1 MRAPDTVS
9 KVLASLCLLIF
20 TLCIGLSAYL
30 VSALKGEI
38 DDKNFTVSQS
48 LAFGNKYAMVILL
61 VLSFSIL
68 GYLTYYRKGADLLL
82 RLFLILLISSL
93 IITLIWVTTFY
104 SKMDHYILAGIIF
117 LSVLINITL
126 TSNTIHNELKMKTKN
141 KVMILQILPILAI
154 LGGIGLV
161 LGKNE
166 IIEKKVVQ
174 LFPSFENYMIL
185 IQGASILTLGFI

>member
-20 TLCIGLSAYL
+20 ALCIGLSAYL

-48 LAFGNKYAMVILL
+48 LAFGNKYAMIILL

-117 LSVLINITL
+117 ISALINITL
-126 TSNTIHNELKMKTKN
+126 TSNTIYNELKIKTKTKKN
-141 KVMILQILPILAI
+141 ILILITILALI
-154 LGGIGLV
+154 GFIGLGV
-161 LGKNE
+161 SKINIVE
-166 IIEKKVVQ
+166 DKVVQ

-185 IQGASILTLGFI
+185 VQGASILTLGFI

>member
-20 TLCIGLSAYL
+20 ALCIGLSAYL

-61 VLSFSIL
+61 VLSFGIL
-68 GYLTYYRKGADLLL
+68 CYLTYYRGGAYLFTRLLL
-82 RLFLILLISSL
+82 VLVIYSL
-93 IITLIWVTTFY
+93 IITLIWITTFY

-117 LSVLINITL
+117 ISALINITL
-126 TSNTIHNELKMKTKN
+126 TSNTIYNELKIKTKTKKN
-141 KVMILQILPILAI
+141 ILILITILALI
-154 LGGIGLV
+154 GFIGLGISKINIV
-161 LGKNE
+161 E
-166 IIEKKVVQ
+166 DKVVQ

-185 IQGASILTLGFI
+185 VQGASILTLGFI

>member
-20 TLCIGLSAYL
+20 ALCIGLSAYL
-30 VSALKGEI
+30 VSVIKDEI

-61 VLSFSIL
+61 VLSFGIL
-68 GYLTYYRKGADLLL
+68 GYLTYYRGGAYLFTRLLL
-82 RLFLILLISSL
+82 VLVISSL
-93 IITLIWVTTFY
+93 IITLIWITTFY

-117 LSVLINITL
+117 ISALINITL
-126 TSNTIHNELKMKTKN
+126 TSNTIYNELKIKTKTKKN
-141 KVMILQILPILAI
+141 ILILITILALI
-154 LGGIGLV
+154 GFIGLGV
-161 LGKNE
+161 SKINIVE
-166 IIEKKVVQ
+166 DKVVQ

-185 IQGASILTLGFI
+185 VQGASILTLGFI

>member
-20 TLCIGLSAYL
+20 ALCIGLSAYL

-38 DDKNFTVSQS
+38 DDKNFTISQS

-61 VLSFSIL
+61 VLSFGIL
-68 GYLTYYRKGADLLL
+68 GYLTYYRGGAYLIL
-82 RLFLILLISSL
+82 RLFLILVISSL
-93 IITLIWVTTFY
+93 IITIIWVTTFY

-117 LSVLINITL
+117 VSALINIIL
-126 TSNTIHNELKMKTKN
+126 TSNTIYSELKMKTKN
-141 KVMILQILPILAI
+141 KIIILQILPILAI
-154 LGGIGLV
+154 LGGMGLMIGKYKIV
-161 LGKNE
+161 E
-166 IIEKKVVQ
+166 EKVVQ

-185 IQGASILTLGFI
+185 VQG

>member
-20 TLCIGLSAYL
+20 ALCIGLSAYL

-38 DDKNFTVSQS
+38 DDKNFTISQS

-61 VLSFSIL
+61 VLSFGIL
-68 GYLTYYRKGADLLL
+68 GYLTYYRGGAYLIL
-82 RLFLILLISSL
+82 RLFLILVISSL
-93 IITLIWVTTFY
+93 IITIIWVTTFY

-117 LSVLINITL
+117 VSALINIIL
-126 TSNTIHNELKMKTKN
+126 TSNTIYSELKMKTKN
-141 KVMILQILPILAI
+141 KIIILQILPILAI
-154 LGGIGLV
+154 LGGMGLMIGKYKIV
-161 LGKNE
+161 E
-166 IIEKKVVQ
+166 EKVVQ

-185 IQGASILTLGFI
+185 VQGASILTLGFI

>member
-20 TLCIGLSAYL
+20 ALCIGLSAYL

-38 DDKNFTVSQS
+38 DDKNFTISQP

-61 VLSFSIL
+61 VLSFGIL
-68 GYLTYYRKGADLLL
+68 GYLTYYRGGAYLIL
-82 RLFLILLISSL
+82 RLFLILVISSL
-93 IITLIWVTTFY
+93 IITIIWVTTFY

-117 LSVLINITL
+117 VSALINIIL
-126 TSNTIHNELKMKTKN
+126 TSNTIYSELKMKTKN
-141 KVMILQILPILAI
+141 KIIILQILPILAI
-154 LGGIGLV
+154 LGGMGLMIGKYKIV
-161 LGKNE
+161 E
-166 IIEKKVVQ
+166 EKVVQ

-185 IQGASILTLGFI
+185 VQGASILTLGFI